1 MQEKYRFAIDKQPKV
16 AYIWLYNLW
25 FYMKGGGDN
34 LKNLRFLRE
43 RANISVKALAEGMG
57 VTPQAVGKWER
68 GESSPRSEQLPNLAD
83 LIGCTIDDLFGR
95 DTQDTA

>member
-1 MQEKYRFAIDKQPKV
+1 
-16 AYIWLYNLW
+16 
-25 FYMKGGGDN
+25 MKGRGDN

-83 LIGCTIDDLFGR
+83 LIGCTIDALFGR

>member
-1 MQEKYRFAIDKQPKV
+1 
-16 AYIWLYNLW
+16 
-25 FYMKGGGDN
+25 MKGRGDN

>member
-1 MQEKYRFAIDKQPKV
+1 M
-16 AYIWLYNLW
+16 
-25 FYMKGGGDN
+25 
-34 LKNLRFLRE
+34 KNLRFLRE